1 MSEELKK
8 IVSLKKCSSYQSE
21 ALKQALDELLLPLG
35 NWKGFVKPGETILLK
50 INLLGPYPPERA
62 VTTHPELVR
71 AVARKVKE
79 AGGKPI
85 IADSPGGRD
94 NQRRIGKILKTTGI
108 EEVCE
113 SENVDFILL
122 DQKVE
127 KVKVTEIANPC
138 YPYLE
143 IGKEI
148 LEVDGIISLPKLKTH
163 GFMKLTG
170 AVKVLFGCIPGIKK
184 AEYHLRV
191 AERIDFAKL
200 LIEILLKV
208 KPRLSIMDGIIA
220 MEGEGP
226 SSGEPYPLN
235 LLLASSDSVALDVIA
250 AYVIGFN
257 PEEVYTNAVAKELG
271 FWKSLKEIEVT
282 GEKLEEIKTTDF
294 KLPQKDLFDSIPP
307 ALRHFLRNLTTAK
320 PVLGYPE
327 RCTACLTCKENCPSK
342 AITMKNNKPVF
353 DYQKCIRCYCCHE
366 LCPEKALSLAYPFL
380 SRIFGQH

>member
-1 MSEELKK
+1 MYEKK
-8 IVSLKKCSSYQSE
+8 ETIVTIKKCSSYQPE
-21 ALKQALDELLLPLG
+21 ALRQALDVLLSPFE
-35 NWKGFVKPGETILLK
+35 KGKAFVKPGETILLK

-62 VTTHPELVR
+62 VTTHPELIK
-71 AVARKVKE
+71 AVVRKVKE
-79 AGGKPI
+79 LGGKPI

-94 NQRRIGKILKTTGI
+94 NQKRIDKILKTTGI

-113 SENVDFILL
+113 SENVDFALL
-122 DQKVE
+122 DQEVE
-127 KVKVTEIANPC
+127 KVQVTEIANPR

-143 IGKEI
+143 IGKKIMEA
-148 LEVDGIISLPKLKTH
+148 DGVISLPKLKTH
-163 GFMKLTG
+163 GFMKFTG

-191 AERIDFAKL
+191 AERKDFAEL
-200 LIEILLKV
+200 LVEILLKV

-226 SSGEPYPLN
+226 SAGDPYPLN
-235 LLLASSDSVALDVIA
+235 LLLASPDSVALDVIA
-250 AYVIGFN
+250 SKIIGFE

-271 FWKSLKEIEVT
+271 LWKSLEEIELI
-282 GEKLEEIKTTDF
+282 GENAEEIKATNF

-307 ALRHFLRNLTTAK
+307 TLRHFLRNRTTAK
-320 PVLGYPE
+320 PILGYPE
-327 RCTACLTCKENCPSK
+327 RCTACLTCEKNCPAE
-342 AITMKNNKPVF
+342 AIKVENNQPVF

-380 SRIFGQH
+380 SRIFKI